1 MMRSLPFA
9 LLLFPFLG
17 GCAVRATS
25 AILAAEE
32 QIRSAETA
40 GAATRAPYEYTLARS
55 YLEKAKEETGSSD
68 YGVAEAL
75 AQRAGSFAEAAR
87 VRAGESGAPAAAPAG
102 KATGPSDSLD
112 EERTP

>member
-1 MMRSLPFA
+1 MMRFLSFA
-9 LLLFPFLG
+9 LLLLPLLG

-32 QIRSAETA
+32 KLRAAETA

-68 YGVAEAL
+68 YGAAESL
-75 AQRAGSFAEAAR
+75 AQRAGSFADAAL
-87 VRAGESGAPAAAPAG
+87 VRTGEAPAPNAAPPADE
-102 KATGPSDSLD
+102 PS
-112 EERTP
+112 P